1 MNKVEVYIAGLKLDL
16 KDEDTVALTK
26 QINDIA
32 EIQKRQADYTNRFV
46 CYKTPNNMAIAEMLN
61 VPGNASTRPYKWA
74 SARIVSNG
82 IPVTNYGIALLQET
96 KNRETYEYIIY
107 AGNYDLFSKID
118 GKYINDLDWSDLLH
132 VFNSDNW
139 IYSWSNTDGYIYPIA
154 ETLDGKFKIV
164 QPGNDVIDIR
174 YQVPH
179 VFVKTIWQKIF
190 DEAGL
195 EYHGTFFSTDTN
207 YLNELVPADVDNVDK
222 ELNSV
227 RFKTKGDKINPG
239 VYPYSVLVNDDPN
252 SLKDPLLDRNYI
264 VKEDGRYVLSID
276 YNYQV
281 QASLGMVLFIAI
293 NGVTQ
298 LPGTVFSTAGCPQ
311 ETVHIVFTKEYD
323 LKAGDRI
330 AYVAVTSPRSGCSP
344 LSLQAYEVDH
354 EMTLQYEGI
363 PSLYGYDIDFS
374 LYLPKVL
381 QVDFLKA
388 IMQQYGLLYQ
398 LNNDGRYEFIRIED
412 LLNGASGV
420 NDLSGKYHKETSETY
435 RIGSYGITNLFKYKY
450 YDKDLSGEGYA
461 DASFSTNI
469 DNLENEITVID
480 SIIEACGDYQVLQ
493 VAGKIAAIHSFEKQ
507 SDDKYLLRS
516 NDKLKTVILNKSTG
530 FELTFY
536 DSDVHIY
543 GQSYTSWVIPYVKF
557 TPLHWQNLLN
567 LYYPKFIL
575 MIQKPVKKK
584 VLIWFTPIDIYFLDM
599 FKIIYLKQYQSFFYL
614 NKINNFLPGKLSDT
628 EIIKIN

>member
-1 MNKVEVYIAGLKLDL
+1 MIEIFIDNKRIDL
-16 KDEDTVALTK
+16 FTKDAIALTK

-32 EIQKRQADYTNRFV
+32 EIQKRQADYTNRFSIP
-46 CYKTPNNMAIAEMLN
+46 KTPNNMAIAEMLN
-61 VPGNASTRPYKWA
+61 VPGNTSTRPYKWA

-96 KNRETYEYIIY
+96 KNSSEYEYIIY

-118 GKYINDLDWSDLLH
+118 GKYITDLDWSDLIH
-132 VFNSDNW
+132 TFTSDNW
-139 IYSWSNTDGYIYPIA
+139 IGSWTNTDGYIYPIA

-164 QPGNDVIDIR
+164 QTGSDIVDIR
-174 YQVPH
+174 YQVPQ
-179 VFVKTIWQKIF
+179 VFVKTIWQRIF

-195 EYHGTFFSTDTN
+195 EYHGSFFTTDTN
-207 YLNELVPADVDNVDK
+207 YLNELVPADVDNIDK

-227 RFKTKGDKINPG
+227 RFQTKGDKINPG
-239 VYPYSVLVNDDPN
+239 VFPYSVLVDEDPN

-264 VKEDGRYVLSID
+264 VEEDGRYVLSID

-281 QASLGMVLFIAI
+281 RASLGIVLFIAI

-311 ETVHIVFTKEYD
+311 ETLHIVFTKEYD

-330 AYVAVTSPRSGCSP
+330 AYVAVSSPRSGCSP
-344 LSLQAYEVDH
+344 LSHQSYEVDH
-354 EMTLQYEGI
+354 EMTLQYVGI
-363 PSLYGYDIDFS
+363 PSLYGYNIDFS

-412 LLNGASGV
+412 LLNGVSGV
-420 NDLSGKYHKETSETY
+420 NDLSNKYHKETSETY
-435 RIGSYGITNLFKYKY
+435 RIGSYGLTNIFKYNY

-461 DASFSTNI
+461 DVSFTTNI
-469 DNLENEITVID
+469 DNIEKEINVID
-480 SIIEACGDYQVLQ
+480 SIIEACGDYEVLQ
-493 VAGKIAAIHSFEKQ
+493 VAGKIAAIHSFQKQ
-507 SDDKYLLRS
+507 NDDTYLLRS
-516 NDKLKTVILNKSTG
+516 NDKLKTVILNKSNG

-543 GQSYTSWVIPYVKF
+543 GQSYTSWLIPYVKF
-557 TPLHWQNLLN
+557 TPLHWENLLA
-567 LYYPKFIL
+567 LYYPKFVL
-575 MIQKPVKKK
+575 MIQKPLKKK
-584 VLIWFTPIDIYFLDM
+584 VSMWFTPIDIYFLDM
-599 FKIIYLKQYQSFFYL
+599 FKVVYLEQYQSFFYL
-614 NKINNFLPGKLSDT
+614 NKVSNFQAGKLSEC

>member
-1 MNKVEVYIAGLKLDL
+1 MNIVEVYIAGLKLDL
-16 KDEDTVALTK
+16 KEEDTVALTK

-32 EIQKRQADYTNRFV
+32 EIQKRQADYTNRFL
-46 CYKTPNNMAIAEMLN
+46 CKRTPNNMAIAEMLN
-61 VPGNASTRPYKWA
+61 VPGNTSTRPYKWA
-74 SARIVSNG
+74 AARIVSNG
-82 IPVTNYGIALLQET
+82 IAVTNYGIALLQET
-96 KNRETYEYIIY
+96 KNREEYEYIIY

-118 GKYINDLDWSDLLH
+118 GKYITDLDWSDLLH
-132 VFNSDNW
+132 VFTSDNW
-139 IYSWSNTDGYIYPIA
+139 IGSWGNTDGYIYPIA
-154 ETLDGKFKIV
+154 ETLDGKFKTVQTGGDIV
-164 QPGNDVIDIR
+164 DIR

-179 VFVKTIWQKIF
+179 VFVKTIWQRIF

-207 YLNELVPADVDNVDK
+207 FINELVVADANVFDSDTFHYTNIDNTA
-222 ELNSV
+222 LNYGTSIIGNYTV
-227 RFKTKGDKINPG
+227 LKTGKYVIKMDSDIYLTRHGGADFVIKRNGLIIFEYNIESAECSLSPYRNYSANAEWYQEFFNGDVIEVSIRVVGNGSCGFPSLG
-239 VYPYSVLVNDDPN
+239 IYYTNSYSVDIQIGSAYLFNDN
-252 SLKDPLLDRNYI
+252 
-264 VKEDGRYVLSID
+264 
-276 YNYQV
+276 
-281 QASLGMVLFIAI
+281 
-293 NGVTQ
+293 
-298 LPGTVFSTAGCPQ
+298 
-311 ETVHIVFTKEYD
+311 
-323 LKAGDRI
+323 
-330 AYVAVTSPRSGCSP
+330 
-344 LSLQAYEVDH
+344 
-354 EMTLQYEGI
+354 
-363 PSLYGYDIDFS
+363 IDFS
-374 LYLPKVL
+374 SYLPKIL

-412 LLNGASGV
+412 LLNGESGI
-420 NDLSGKYHKETSETY
+420 NDLSSKYHKETSETY

-450 YDKDLSGEGYA
+450 YDKDLRGEVYA
-461 DASFSTNI
+461 NASFLTNI
-469 DNLENEITVID
+469 DNLENENTVID

-493 VAGKIAAIHSFEKQ
+493 VAGKIAAIHSYEKQ
-507 SDDKYLLRS
+507 SDDKYHLRL
-516 NDKLKTVILNKSTG
+516 NDKLKTVILNKSNG

>member
-96 KNRETYEYIIY
+96 KNRQTYEYIIY

-118 GKYINDLDWSDLLH
+118 GKYITDLDWDDLIH
-132 VFNSDNW
+132 TFDITQMYPQNDRTENF
-139 IYSWSNTDGYIYPIA
+139 IYPIA
-154 ETLDGKFKIV
+154 ETMDGRMNTRNNNPDQV
-164 QPGNDVIDIR
+164 DVE

-179 VFVKTIWQKIF
+179 VFVKTIWQRIF
-190 DEAGL
+190 EEAGL
-195 EYHGTFFSTDTN
+195 EYHGNFFATDAYFN
-207 YLNELVPADVDNVDK
+207 NELVPADVDNVDH

-227 RFKTKGDKINPG
+227 KFKTKGDKINPG
-239 VYPYSVLVNDDPN
+239 VYPYSVIAFEDPN
-252 SLKDPLLDRNYI
+252 SLKDPLLDRNYV
-264 VKEDGRYVLSID
+264 VKERGRYVLSID

-281 QASLGMVLFIAI
+281 QASLGIVLFIAI

-298 LPGTVFSTAGCPQ
+298 LPGTVFSTVGCPQ
-311 ETVHIVFTKEYD
+311 ETLHIEFTKEYD
-323 LKAGDRI
+323 LVPGDRI
-330 AYVAVTSPRSGCSP
+330 AYVAVASPRSGCSP

-354 EMTLQYEGI
+354 EMSLQFEGI
-363 PSLYGYDIDFS
+363 PSLLNYPIDFS

-412 LLNGASGV
+412 LLNGLSGSS
-420 NDLSGKYHKETSETY
+420 DLSDKYHAETSETY
-435 RIGSYGITNLFKYKY
+435 RIGSYGLINYFKYKY
-450 YDKDLSGEGYA
+450 YDKDLRGKGYA
-461 DASFSTNI
+461 DATFSTHI
-469 DNLENEITVID
+469 DNVDREQTVMD
-480 SIIEACGDYQVLQ
+480 SIIEACGDYLFLTGP
-493 VAGKIAAIHSFEKQ
+493 GKLASIHSYEKID
-507 SDDKYLLRS
+507 SEYFLRA
-516 NDKLKTVILNKSTG
+516 NDKLKTVLLNRVTKPNVG
-530 FELTFY
+530 LY
-536 DSDVHIY
+536 VNA
-543 GQSYTSWVIPYVKF
+543 GLYTSWNLNIQYPFVKF
-557 TPLHWQNLLN
+557 TPLHWDNLLT

-575 MIQKPVKKK
+575 MIQRPIKKK
-584 VLIWFTPIDIYFLDM
+584 VLLWFTPIDIYFLDM
-599 FKIIYLKQYQSFFYL
+599 FKIIYLEQYQSYFYL
-614 NKINNFLPGKLSDT
+614 NKVNNFLPGKLSDC
-628 EIIKIN
+628 ELIKIN